1 MENTFDKEYQWVEK
15 IVDSSQNHQQLD
27 CSRNCFT
34 NFLNKHK
41 PKLDK
46 NPQLYQSLSED
57 FNELYY
63 KKFLI
68 GEINIS
74 VLFSRDGV
82 K

>member
-34 NFLNKHK
+34 NFLNNHK

-63 KKFLI
+63 KKFL
-68 GEINIS
+68 S
-74 VLFSRDGV
+74 L
-82 K
+82 